1 MTTLT
6 PQLYLIPCGLST
18 ETAPELYLS
27 ANTIEIIRQLK
38 VFIVENEKSAR
49 AFLKQCAIETPQAE
63 LTIFELD
70 KHDPKQN
77 INSFLDPLKNK
88 VPTGLLSEAGCP
100 AVADPGARVVAAAH
114 KANIKVKPLIGPSS
128 ILLALMASGL
138 DGQRFCFHGYLPID
152 RSERIKTLQQLERSA
167 QQRNETQIFI
177 EAPYRNNPMLK
188 DILSSCNNETRLCI
202 ASNIDTNEESIRTL
216 RIQEWKK
223 QIPELHK
230 IPVVFLIL

>member
-1 MTTLT
+1 MLNA
-6 PQLYLIPCGLST
+6 QLYLIPCGLST
-18 ETAPELYLS
+18 DTPPEMYLS
-27 ANTIEIIRQLK
+27 ASTLDIIRKLK

-88 VPTGLLSEAGCP
+88 IPTGLLSEAGCP

-152 RSERIKTLQQLERSA
+152 RSERIKTLQQLEKAA

-188 DILSSCNNETRLCI
+188 DLLTACNNETRLCI
-202 ASNIDTNEESIRTL
+202 ASNIDTDQESIRTL
-216 RIQEWKK
+216 RVQEWKK

>member
-70 KHDPKQN
+70 KHDSKQN

-100 AVADPGARVVAAAH
+100 AVADPGARIVAAAH

-138 DGQRFCFHGYLPID
+138 EGQRFCFHGYLPID
-152 RSERIKTLQQLERSA
+152 RSERIKSLQQLERSA

-216 RIQEWKK
+216 RVQEWKK

>member
-27 ANTIEIIRQLK
+27 ASTLEIIRHLK

-70 KHDPKQN
+70 KHDSKQN

-100 AVADPGARVVAAAH
+100 AVADPGARIVAAAH

-152 RSERIKTLQQLERSA
+152 RSERIKSLQQLERSA

-202 ASNIDTNEESIRTL
+202 ASNIDTDQEIIRTL

>member
-1 MTTLT
+1 M
-6 PQLYLIPCGLST
+6 IIII
-18 ETAPELYLS
+18 TASVLLACIQSMY
-27 ANTIEIIRQLK
+27 NLK
-38 VFIVENEKSAR
+38 TNKNIAIV
-49 AFLKQCAIETPQAE
+49 
-63 LTIFELD
+63 
-70 KHDPKQN
+70 
-77 INSFLDPLKNK
+77 
-88 VPTGLLSEAGCP
+88 SEAGCP

-152 RSERIKTLQQLERSA
+152 RSERIKSLQQLERSA

-188 DILSSCNNETRLCI
+188 DILTACNNETRLCI
-202 ASNIDTNEESIRTL
+202 ASNIDTDQEIIRTL

>member
-1 MTTLT
+1 MLN
-6 PQLYLIPCGLST
+6 PHLYLIPCGLST
-18 ETAPELYLS
+18 DTAPEMYLS
-27 ANTIEIIRQLK
+27 ASTLDIIRKLK

-63 LTIFELD
+63 LTFFELD

-88 VPTGLLSEAGCP
+88 IPTGLLSEAGCP
-100 AVADPGARVVAAAH
+100 AVADPGARIVAAAH

-167 QQRNETQIFI
+167 QQRKETQIFI
-177 EAPYRNNPMLK
+177 ETPYRNNPMLK
-188 DILSSCNNETRLCI
+188 DILSACNNETRLCI
-202 ASNIDTNEESIRTL
+202 ASNIDTDQESIRTL

-223 QIPELHK
+223 QIPELQK

>member
-1 MTTLT
+1 MSTLT

-27 ANTIEIIRQLK
+27 VSTLEIIRQLK

-152 RSERIKTLQQLERSA
+152 RSERIKSLQQLERSA

-188 DILSSCNNETRLCI
+188 DILTACNNETRLCI
-202 ASNIDTNEESIRTL
+202 ASNIDTDQEIIRTL

>member
-1 MTTLT
+1 MTALT

-70 KHDPKQN
+70 KHDSKQN

-100 AVADPGARVVAAAH
+100 AVADPGARIVAAAH

-152 RSERIKTLQQLERSA
+152 RSERIKSLQQLERSA

-202 ASNIDTNEESIRTL
+202 ASNIDTDEEIIRTL

>member
-27 ANTIEIIRQLK
+27 ARTIEIIRQLK

-177 EAPYRNNPMLK
+177 EAPYRNNPILK
-188 DILSSCNNETRLCI
+188 DILSACNNETKLCI
-202 ASNIDTNEESIRTL
+202 ASNIDTDQESIRTL